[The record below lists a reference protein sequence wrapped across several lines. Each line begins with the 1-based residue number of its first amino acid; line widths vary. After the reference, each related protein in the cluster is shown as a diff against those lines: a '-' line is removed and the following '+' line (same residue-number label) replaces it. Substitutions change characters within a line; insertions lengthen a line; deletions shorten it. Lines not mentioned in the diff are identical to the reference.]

1 MRRGCLSSELDST
14 SVTKDKREEDREDPQ
29 RPRRNQGGRW
39 AGGGGPAK
47 GRVRGVVGAG
57 PGRGPERAAVVVPA
71 PAVEAQQ
78 RRVGECDA
86 RVEWGCCFGR
96 LAGRRWSPAGF
107 FFSFSFFELN
117 SFLSPERKLPWLCS
131 GASPGVAGAAAARR
145 GWGWASS
152 PLSARVP

>member
-1 MRRGCLSSELDST
+1 M
-14 SVTKDKREEDREDPQ
+14 
-29 RPRRNQGGRW
+29 
-39 AGGGGPAK
+39 
-47 GRVRGVVGAG
+47 VGAG

-71 PAVEAQQ
+71 PAVEEQQ

-86 RVEWGCCFGR
+86 RGR
-96 LAGRRWSPAGF
+96 SGAAASVGLPAGAGVQRDF
-107 FFSFSFFELN
+107 FFLFFFFGLN
-117 SFLSPERKLPWLCS
+117 SFLSPERKLSWLCS